1 MRSLLFVPAS
11 DRRKLDKGLA
21 SGADVII
28 VDLEDSVAADAK
40 VEGRAIMSEFVAAHA
55 GAAERPRLHVRIN
68 GFSTGLADL
77 DLDAAVAAGADG
89 IMLPK
94 AAGGQDVTRLDA
106 KIAVAEAIH
115 GSPDG
120 RTRIVA
126 IATETAHAVFQAGT
140 YRGASHR
147 LAGLAWGAEDLS
159 ADLGATATR
168 GADGQFLDTFRLAR
182 TLTLLGAVAA
192 EVVPIDGVYTDF
204 RDLDGL
210 RAECE
215 AAARDGFTAKMAIH
229 PAQVPIINEIFAPS
243 PAALAK
249 ARQIIA
255 LFDAD
260 ADALT
265 LLAAL
270 EAFDPGL
277 DWTQVGFRKVEDEDW
292 ERAWLD
298 QFQPMRFGAR
308 TFIVPWNHDV
318 PSDAGDDAAIV
329 RLDPGLAFGSG
340 THPTTALCLRWLD
353 ALAADGL
360 LEGRHVLDFGC
371 GSGIL
376 ALAAL
381 KLGAAKAVGV
391 DNDPQALLA
400 SADNAQRNAV
410 DADFSVHL
418 PDDEPVTTYPVVV
431 ANILASALDAL
442 AERLAARVAPGG
454 RIALSGILKG
464 QEDELLAR
472 YAPWF
477 DALSA
482 TRDGDWMRID
492 GIRR

>member
-1 MRSLLFVPAS
+1 MPYLELSLRCTEVEQPRYETA
-11 DRRKLDKGLA
+11 
-21 SGADVII
+21 
-28 VDLEDSVAADAK
+28 LEDVGALSVTLLDADADTGN
-40 VEGRAIMSEFVAAHA
+40 EHAILEPGV
-55 GAAERPRLHVRIN
+55 GETPLW
-68 GFSTGLADL
+68 
-77 DLDAAVAAGADG
+77 
-89 IMLPK
+89 K
-94 AAGGQDVTRLDA
+94 ALV
-106 KIAVAEAIH
+106 
-115 GSPDG
+115 
-120 RTRIVA
+120 
-126 IATETAHAVFQAGT
+126 
-140 YRGASHR
+140 
-147 LAGLAWGAEDLS
+147 
-159 ADLGATATR
+159 
-168 GADGQFLDTFRLAR
+168 
-182 TLTLLGAVAA
+182 LT
-192 EVVPIDGVYTDF
+192 
-204 RDLDGL
+204 
-210 RAECE
+210 
-215 AAARDGFTAKMAIH
+215 
-229 PAQVPIINEIFAPS
+229 
-243 PAALAK
+243 
-249 ARQIIA
+249 A

-265 LLAAL
+265 MLAAL

-410 DADFSVHL
+410 DADFSVYL
-418 PDDEPVTTYPVVV
+418 PDDEPVATYPVVV